1 MSCGKKENI
10 QRASD
15 MPAARLGDN
24 LLMMSLE
31 RGQYFSLNAVGTR
44 IWELLEK
51 PTTDAALLNRLI
63 AEYDVPEEV
72 CAEQL
77 AVFLT
82 RLQERGLLAKGVV

>member
-10 QRASD
+10 QRARD